1 MCIVSIDWNE
11 FRITLWQR
19 VTSVLI
25 GTVQATEGG
34 RIMLLVLRRNDAPR
48 EIDIPVDG
56 AEPRDREILEGLKVA
71 GIALG
76 VAFLAGLLSAT
87 GGIL

>member
-1 MCIVSIDWNE
+1 
-11 FRITLWQR
+11 
-19 VTSVLI
+19 
-25 GTVQATEGG
+25 
-34 RIMLLVLRRNDAPR
+34 MLLALRRNDAPR

-56 AEPRDREILEGLKVA
+56 TEPRDREILEGLKVA